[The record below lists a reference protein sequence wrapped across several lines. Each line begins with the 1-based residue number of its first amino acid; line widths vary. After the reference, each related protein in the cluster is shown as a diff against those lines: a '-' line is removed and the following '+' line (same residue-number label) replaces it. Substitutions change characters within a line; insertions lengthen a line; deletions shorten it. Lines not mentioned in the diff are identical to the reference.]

1 MAGIQETRWFGR
13 DVWLAADSYTFLHSG
28 RPLPGRGETATRN
41 EGLGVLLNGRA
52 TAAWRQ
58 GAEVWEVVSSRI
70 VKARMKWVGCGQRKS
85 SRESSD
91 LTAVSVIC
99 AYARALYRREP
110 QIFSKVQDTDWTRS
124 LRTICPGV
132 RRF

>member
-13 DVWLAADSYTFLHSG
+13 DVWLAADGYTFLHSG

-70 VKARMKWVGCGQRKS
+70 VKARMKWVGCGQRKC

-91 LTAVSVIC
+91 LTAVSVVC
-99 AYARALYRREP
+99 AY
-110 QIFSKVQDTDWTRS
+110 VQEGTPDFLVKCKTQTGQGLS
-124 LRTICPGV
+124 EQCPGGV
-132 RRF
+132 RQF